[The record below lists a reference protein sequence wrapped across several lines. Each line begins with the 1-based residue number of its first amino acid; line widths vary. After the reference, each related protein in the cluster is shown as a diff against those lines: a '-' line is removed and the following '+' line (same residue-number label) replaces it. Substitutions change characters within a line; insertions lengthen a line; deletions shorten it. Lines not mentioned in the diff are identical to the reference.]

1 MRLYEKKLTL
11 TVEEEVAKY
20 AKRLA
25 KRHGKSVSQMFEE
38 KYREGKANTIQ
49 TESQKAAEQLL
60 EKLKSSK
67 STSPKRD
74 KELIKE
80 HVKRKFT

>member
-1 MRLYEKKLTL
+1 MKRKLTL
-11 TVEEEVAKY
+11 TVEEDVVRY

-38 KYREGKANTIQ
+38 KFKEGKTNAIQ
-49 TESQKAAEQLL
+49 TESQKAGGKLL
-60 EKLKSSK
+60 KKLETSE
-67 STSPKRD
+67 STQTKQD

-80 HVKRKFT
+80 HVKRKFA

>member
-1 MRLYEKKLTL
+1 MKKKLTL
-11 TVEEEVAKY
+11 TVEEDIVKY

-25 KRHGKSVSQMFEE
+25 RRHGKSVSQMFEE
-38 KYREGKANTIQ
+38 IFKEGEANTIQ
-49 TESQKAAEQLL
+49 TEPQKAAGELL
-60 EKLKSSK
+60 KKLEGSESVK
-67 STSPKRD
+67 PKQD

>member
-1 MRLYEKKLTL
+1 MKKKLTL
-11 TVEEEVAKY
+11 TVEEEVVQY

-38 KYREGKANTIQ
+38 KFKEGNANTIQ
-49 TESQKAAEQLL
+49 TESQKSASELL
-60 EKLKSSK
+60 KKLESSESK
-67 STSPKRD
+67 QTKQD

-80 HVKRKFT
+80 HVKRKFA

>member
-1 MRLYEKKLTL
+1 MKKKLTL
-11 TVEEEVAKY
+11 TVEEEVVKY

-38 KYREGKANTIQ
+38 KFKEGNTNTIQ
-49 TESQKAAEQLL
+49 TESQKAASELL
-60 EKLKSSK
+60 KKLEASESMKTK
-67 STSPKRD
+67 QD
-74 KELIKE
+74 KELVKE